1 LNRADD
7 GAGGANTGYPL
18 TVTMRTIARCFLL
31 FGLVAAVPRVAAAQ
45 ATLAGEV
52 KDTTGAVLPGV
63 TVEAA
68 SPALVEKVRAA
79 VTDGSGRYRIES
91 LPPGSYTVTFSLTG
105 FAPVTRED
113 LMVSGS
119 GVITVDVE
127 LTVGGLA
134 ETITVTPRR
143 RDESSLDVPGAINAF
158 TAADIK
164 TAGIDRPQDFVAL
177 TPNMSLVQTQNQGTS
192 FVTVR
197 GISQARNSEP
207 SVAVLIDGVQMANPS
222 QFNQEL
228 FDIDTIQVLKG
239 PQGALYGR
247 NAIGGAIIINTRRP
261 GDVFQGNVT
270 VGADS
275 GPGLNVRG
283 SMSGPIS
290 DTFKYMATA
299 SYLDTQGYIRNA
311 FLNENADPFQ
321 DVSGRLRFVW
331 EPSNELS
338 ADVRVYASA
347 VRTQALYFNITES
360 VNDTSLPVRVNN
372 AGVNERN
379 MFGTSLKLDYAT
391 PLGTLTSITA
401 YDRFNELLTGDQ
413 FDFLPIPESVLFQFF
428 GSDQAQHQFL
438 EVNALSEALQ
448 FASPATKRVRW
459 IAGAYLISTDRF
471 ISTGNVFDLGTGEVP
486 EVKRDPLPL
495 FNPQFTFLADT
506 QDNFAWAVFGNV
518 DVDLTD
524 KLELSM
530 SLRYDRDDR
539 TNITETPAEFIPA
552 PLVGIAFPGQ
562 VRTHTWDDVQPKVT
576 LRHKPTR
583 DSTLY
588 VGYSRG
594 FRSGGFNQTGVGA
607 AGIPGVNDLFDA
619 ETADTYE
626 GGAKAEF
633 LDRRVGANVS
643 VFHTQA
649 KGSYFFV
656 FDPNTST
663 QNLGNLDRVN
673 YTGAEFEVRGRI
685 LDGFDG
691 YVGVGFTDSEI
702 KESRR
707 AASDVGNEAPL
718 VSRYTTN
725 VGLQYRHSLFS
736 ELSAFVRSD
745 IEVIG
750 PTWFY
755 PDNFTERD
763 AVTLLNL
770 RVGVDGTSWSA
781 TVWAKN
787 LTDTTY
793 NAEWSPGPM
802 FFPNPGY
809 TNNFVF
815 KAMPRRWG
823 VDLNYRF

>member
-1 LNRADD
+1 
-7 GAGGANTGYPL
+7 
-18 TVTMRTIARCFLL
+18 VRTIARCLLL
-31 FGLVAAVPRVAAAQ
+31 FGLVALAPRVAAAQ

-63 TVEAA
+63 TVAA
-68 SPALVEKVRAA
+68 TSPALIEKVRTA
-79 VTDGSGRYRIES
+79 VTDGSGRYRLES
-91 LPPGSYTVTFSLTG
+91 LPPGSYTLTFSLTG
-105 FAPVTRED
+105 FVPVNRED
-113 LMVSGS
+113 IVVSGS
-119 GVITVDVE
+119 GVITVDVA
-127 LTVGGLA
+127 LTVAAA

-143 RDESSLDVPGAINAF
+143 RDEPLLDVPGAINAF
-158 TAADIK
+158 TAAEIK
-164 TAGIDRPQDFVAL
+164 AAGIDRPQDFVAL

-228 FDIDTIQVLKG
+228 FDIDTIEVVKG

-247 NAIGGAIIINTRRP
+247 NAIGGAIIINTKKP
-261 GDVFQGNVT
+261 GDVFEGNVT
-270 VGADS
+270 LGSDS
-275 GPGLNVRG
+275 GPGINVRG
-283 SMSGPIS
+283 GVSGPLS
-290 DTFKYMATA
+290 NTLKYIA
-299 SYLDTQGYIRNA
+299 SGSFLDTKGYIRNV
-311 FLNENADPFQ
+311 FLNEDADPFR
-321 DVSGRLRFVW
+321 DLSGRLRFVW
-331 EPSNELS
+331 EPSKELS
-338 ADVRVYASA
+338 ADVRVYASG

-372 AGVNERN
+372 PGVNERN
-379 MFGTSLKLDYAT
+379 MFGTSLKLDYVT
-391 PLGTLTSITA
+391 PRGTLTSITA
-401 YDRFNELLTGDQ
+401 YDWFNELLTGDQ
-413 FDFLPIPESVLFQFF
+413 FNFLPIQESVLFNFF
-428 GSDQAQHQFL
+428 RADQAQHQFL
-438 EVNALSEALQ
+438 DVKAVSEALH
-448 FASPATKRVRW
+448 FASPAAKRVRW
-459 IAGAYLISTDRF
+459 IAGGYAIATDRF
-471 ISTGNVFDLGTGEVP
+471 ISTGNVFDLNTGVVP
-486 EVKRDPLPL
+486 EVRREPLPL
-495 FNPQFTFLADT
+495 FNPQFTYLADA

-524 KLELSM
+524 KLELSTA
-530 SLRYDRDDR
+530 LRYDRDHR
-539 TNITETPAEFIPA
+539 ENTTRTPADFIPA

-607 AGIPGVNDLFDA
+607 AGIAGVNDLFDA
-619 ETADTYE
+619 ETADTFE

-643 VFHTQA
+643 VYHTRA

-663 QNLGNLDRVN
+663 QNLGNLDRVD

-685 LDGFDG
+685 LEGFDG
-691 YVGVGFTDSEI
+691 YVGLGVTDSDI

-707 AASDVGNEAPL
+707 AAGDVGKEAPL
-718 VSRYTTN
+718 VSRYTAN
-725 VGLQYRHSLFS
+725 VGLQYRHSLRS

-745 IEVIG
+745 VQVIG

-763 AVTLLNL
+763 PVTLLNVRL
-770 RVGVDGTSWSA
+770 GIDGRAWSA

-787 LTDTTY
+787 LTDKNY

-823 VDLNYRF
+823 ADLNYRF

>member
-1 LNRADD
+1 
-7 GAGGANTGYPL
+7 
-18 TVTMRTIARCFLL
+18 MRTLARCLLL
-31 FGLVAAVPRVAAAQ
+31 FGLAAVVPHVAAAQ

-52 KDTTGAVLPGV
+52 RDTTGAVLPGV

-68 SPALVEKVRAA
+68 SPALSDKVRTA

-105 FAPVTRED
+105 FVPLKREA
-113 LMVSGS
+113 LIVGGS
-119 GVITVDVE
+119 GVTTADVA
-127 LTVGGLA
+127 LTVAAA
-134 ETITVTPRR
+134 ETITVTARR
-143 RDESSLDVPGAINAF
+143 RDELSLDVPMAVNTF
-158 TAADIK
+158 TADVIEA
-164 TAGIDRPQDFVAL
+164 AGIDRPQDFVAL

-261 GDVFQGNVT
+261 SDVFQGNVT

-283 SMSGPIS
+283 GMSGPIS
-290 DTFKYMATA
+290 NTLKYIASG
-299 SYLDTQGYIRNA
+299 SYLDTKGYIRNA
-311 FLNENADPFQ
+311 LLDENADPFQ
-321 DVSGRLRFVW
+321 DVSGRLRLVW

-338 ADVRVYASA
+338 ADVRVYGSR
-347 VRTQALYFNITES
+347 VKTQALYFNITES

-372 AGVNERN
+372 PGVNDRN
-379 MFGTSLKLDYAT
+379 MFGTSLKLDYVK

-413 FDFLPIPESVLFQFF
+413 FNFLPIRESVLFNFF
-428 GSDQAQHQFL
+428 GADQAQHQFL
-438 EVNALSEALQ
+438 SVNALSEALH
-448 FASPATKRVRW
+448 FASPAAKRVRW
-459 IAGAYLISTDRF
+459 IVGGYLISTDRF

-486 EVKRDPLPL
+486 EVRREPLPL
-495 FNPQFTFLADT
+495 FNPQFTYLADS

-518 DVDLTD
+518 DVNLTD
-524 KLELSM
+524 KLELST

-539 TNITETPAEFIPA
+539 KNTTETPAAFIPA

-562 VRTHTWDDVQPKVT
+562 VREDSWDDWQPKVT

-607 AGIPGVNDLFDA
+607 AGIAGVNDLFDA

-626 GGAKAEF
+626 AGAKAEF

-643 VFHTQA
+643 VYHTQA

-663 QNLGNLDRVN
+663 QNLGNLDRVD
-673 YTGAEFEVRGRI
+673 YTGAEFEVQGRI

-691 YVGVGFTDSEI
+691 YVGLGFTNSDI

-718 VSRYTTN
+718 VSRYTAN
-725 VGLQYRHSLFS
+725 VGLQYRHSLRS

-745 IEVIG
+745 LQVIG

-763 AVTLLNL
+763 PVSLLNL
-770 RVGVDGTSWSA
+770 RLGIDSRSWSA

-787 LTDTTY
+787 LTDKKY

-815 KAMPRRWG
+815 KGMPRRWG

>member
-1 LNRADD
+1 
-7 GAGGANTGYPL
+7 
-18 TVTMRTIARCFLL
+18 MRTIARCFLL
-31 FGLVAAVPRVAAAQ
+31 FGLIAVVPRVAAAQ
-45 ATLAGEV
+45 GTLAGEV

-68 SPALVEKVRAA
+68 SPALTGKARTS
-79 VTDGSGRYRIES
+79 VTDGSGRYRIEP

-105 FAPVTRED
+105 FAPATRQD
-113 LMVSGS
+113 VIVSGS
-119 GVITVDVE
+119 GVITVDVV
-127 LTVGGLA
+127 LTVGVA
-134 ETITVTPRR
+134 EAITVTPRR
-143 RDESSLDVPGAINAF
+143 RDEASLDVPVAINVF
-158 TAADIK
+158 TAADIQA
-164 TAGIDRPQDFVAL
+164 AGIDRPQDFIAL

-207 SVAVLIDGVQMANPS
+207 SVAVLLDGVQMANPS

-228 FDIDTIQVLKG
+228 FDIESIQVLKG

-247 NAIGGAIIINTRRP
+247 NAIGGAIIINTKRP
-261 GDVFQGNVT
+261 SDVLEGNVT
-270 VGADS
+270 LGTDS
-275 GPGLNVRG
+275 GPGIKVRG
-283 SMSGPIS
+283 GMSGPIS
-290 DTFKYMATA
+290 DTLKYRATG
-299 SYLDTQGYIRNA
+299 SFPDTKGYIRNV
-311 FLNENADPFQ
+311 FLNEDADPFR
-321 DVSGRLRFVW
+321 DVSGRLRLLW

-338 ADVRVYASA
+338 ADVRVYASG

-372 AGVNERN
+372 PGVNERN

-391 PLGTLTSITA
+391 PLGTLTSVTA

-413 FDFLPIPESVLFQFF
+413 FNFLPIEESVLFNFF
-428 GSDQAQHQFL
+428 GADQAQHQFL
-438 EVNALSEALQ
+438 SVNAVSEALH

-459 IAGAYLISTDRF
+459 IAGTYLIATDRY
-471 ISTGNVFDLGTGEVP
+471 ISTGNVFDLGTGVVP
-486 EVKRDPLPL
+486 EVRRQPLPL
-495 FNPQFTFLADT
+495 FNPQYTYLADS
-506 QDNFAWAVFGNV
+506 QDNFAWAIFGNV

-524 KLELSM
+524 TLELST
-530 SLRYDRDDR
+530 SLRYDRDHR
-539 TNITETPAEFIPA
+539 KNTTETPAEFIPA
-552 PLVGIAFPGQ
+552 QLVGIAFPGQ
-562 VRTHTWDDVQPKVT
+562 VREHTWDEWQPKIT

-607 AGIPGVNDLFDA
+607 AGIAGVNDLFDA

-626 GGAKAEF
+626 GGVKAEF

-643 VFHTQA
+643 VYHTRA
-649 KGSYFFV
+649 EGSYFFV

-691 YVGVGFTDSEI
+691 YVGVGFTDSDI

-725 VGLQYRHSLFS
+725 VGLQYRHVLRAG
-736 ELSAFVRSD
+736 LSAFVRSD
-745 IEVIG
+745 VEVIG

-755 PDNFTERD
+755 PDNFTVRD
-763 AVTLLNL
+763 PVTLLNVRL
-770 RVGVDGTSWSA
+770 GIDGTSWSA
-781 TVWAKN
+781 SVWAKN
-787 LTDTTY
+787 LTDKQY

-823 VDLNYRF
+823 ADLNYRF

>member
-1 LNRADD
+1 
-7 GAGGANTGYPL
+7 
-18 TVTMRTIARCFLL
+18 MRTVARCFLL
-31 FGLVAAVPRVAAAQ
+31 FGLVAALPRAAAAQ
-45 ATLAGEV
+45 AILAGEV

-68 SPALVEKVRAA
+68 SPALTEKARTA
-79 VTDGSGRYRIES
+79 VTDGGGRYRIES
-91 LPPGSYTVTFSLTG
+91 LPPGSYTVTFSLSG
-105 FAPVTRED
+105 FAPLKREG

-119 GVITVDVE
+119 GVTTVDVA

-134 ETITVTPRR
+134 QAVTVTARR
-143 RDESSLDVPGAINAF
+143 RDELSLDVPVAVNTF
-158 TAADIK
+158 TADVIEA
-164 TAGIDRPQDFVAL
+164 AGIDRPQDFIAL

-247 NAIGGAIIINTRRP
+247 NAIGGAIIINTKKP
-261 GDVFQGNVT
+261 SEMFSGNVSL
-270 VGADS
+270 GSDS
-275 GPGLNVRG
+275 GPGITVRG
-283 SMSGPIS
+283 GVSGPIS
-290 DTFKYMATA
+290 DKLKYIA
-299 SYLDTQGYIRNA
+299 SGSFLDTKGYIRNV
-311 FLNENADPFQ
+311 FLNEDADPFK
-321 DVSGRLRFVW
+321 DVSGRLRLLW
-331 EPSNELS
+331 EPSKELS
-338 ADVRVYASA
+338 ADVRVYASG

-379 MFGTSLKLDYAT
+379 LFGTSLKLDYVK

-401 YDRFNELLTGDQ
+401 YDRFNEILTGDQ
-413 FDFLPIPESVLFQFF
+413 FDFLPIPESVLYRFF

-438 EVNALSEALQ
+438 EVNAVSEALQ

-459 IAGAYLISTDRF
+459 IVGAYMIGTDRF

-486 EVKRDPLPL
+486 EVRRDPLPL
-495 FNPQFTFLADT
+495 FNPQFTFLADS
-506 QDNFAWAVFGNV
+506 QDNFAWAAFGNV
-518 DVDLTD
+518 DVNLTD
-524 KLELSM
+524 KLELST
-530 SLRYDRDDR
+530 SLRYDRDHR
-539 TNITETPAEFIPA
+539 KNTTETPAEFIPA
-552 PLVGIAFPGQ
+552 PLVGTAFPGQ
-562 VRTHTWDDVQPKVT
+562 VREHTWDDWQPKVT

-607 AGIPGVNDLFDA
+607 AGIAGVNDLFDA

-626 GGAKAEF
+626 GGVKAEF
-633 LDRRVGANVS
+633 LNQRVGTNFS
-643 VFHTQA
+643 IFHTRA

-673 YTGAEFEVRGRI
+673 YTGAEVEVQGRI
-685 LDGFDG
+685 LEGFDG
-691 YVGVGFTDSEI
+691 YIGLGFTDSDI

-725 VGLQYRHSLFS
+725 VGLQYRHSLRS

-763 AVTLLNL
+763 PVTLLNL
-770 RVGVDGTSWSA
+770 RLGVEGKSWSA

-815 KAMPRRWG
+815 KALPRRWG

>member
-1 LNRADD
+1 
-7 GAGGANTGYPL
+7 
-18 TVTMRTIARCFLL
+18 L
-31 FGLVAAVPRVAAAQ
+31 FGLVAALPRAAAAQ
-45 ATLAGEV
+45 AILAGEV

-68 SPALVEKVRAA
+68 SPALTEKARTA
-79 VTDGSGRYRIES
+79 VTDGGGRYRIES
-91 LPPGSYTVTFSLTG
+91 LPPGSYTVTFSLSG
-105 FAPVTRED
+105 FAPLKREG

-119 GVITVDVE
+119 GVTTVDVA

-134 ETITVTPRR
+134 QAVTVTARR
-143 RDESSLDVPGAINAF
+143 RDELSLDVPVAVNTF
-158 TAADIK
+158 TADVIEA
-164 TAGIDRPQDFVAL
+164 AGIDRPQDFIAL

-247 NAIGGAIIINTRRP
+247 NAIGGAIIINTKKP
-261 GDVFQGNVT
+261 SDVLAGNVSL
-270 VGADS
+270 GSDS
-275 GPGLNVRG
+275 GPGITVRG
-283 SMSGPIS
+283 GVSGPIS
-290 DTFKYMATA
+290 DKLKYIA
-299 SYLDTQGYIRNA
+299 SGSFLDTKGYIRNV
-311 FLNENADPFQ
+311 FLNEDADPFK
-321 DVSGRLRFVW
+321 DVSGRLRLLW
-331 EPSNELS
+331 EPSKELS
-338 ADVRVYASA
+338 ADVRVYASG

-379 MFGTSLKLDYAT
+379 LFGTSLKLDYVK

-401 YDRFNELLTGDQ
+401 YDRFNEILTGDQ
-413 FDFLPIPESVLFQFF
+413 FDFLPIPESVLYKFF

-438 EVNALSEALQ
+438 EVNAVSEALQ

-459 IAGAYLISTDRF
+459 IVGAYMIGTDRF

-486 EVKRDPLPL
+486 EVRRDPLPL
-495 FNPQFTFLADT
+495 FNPQFTFLADS
-506 QDNFAWAVFGNV
+506 QDNFAWAAFGNV
-518 DVDLTD
+518 DVNLTD
-524 KLELSM
+524 KLELST
-530 SLRYDRDDR
+530 SLRYDRDHR
-539 TNITETPAEFIPA
+539 KNTTETPAEFIPA
-552 PLVGIAFPGQ
+552 PLVGTAFPGQ
-562 VRTHTWDDVQPKVT
+562 VREHTWDDWQPKVT

-607 AGIPGVNDLFDA
+607 AGIAGVNDLFDA

-626 GGAKAEF
+626 GGVKAEF
-633 LDRRVGANVS
+633 LNQRVGTNFS
-643 VFHTQA
+643 IFHTRA

-673 YTGAEFEVRGRI
+673 YTGAEVEVQGRI
-685 LDGFDG
+685 LEGFDG
-691 YVGVGFTDSEI
+691 YIGLGFTDSDI

-725 VGLQYRHSLFS
+725 VGLQYRHSLRS

-763 AVTLLNL
+763 PVTLLNL
-770 RVGVDGTSWSA
+770 RLGVEGKSWSA

-815 KAMPRRWG
+815 KALPRRWG

>member
-1 LNRADD
+1 
-7 GAGGANTGYPL
+7 
-18 TVTMRTIARCFLL
+18 MRTIARCFLL
-31 FGLVAAVPRVAAAQ
+31 FGLVAVVPGVAAAQ

-63 TVEAA
+63 NVEAA
-68 SPALVEKVRAA
+68 SPALIEKIRTA
-79 VTDGSGRYRIES
+79 VTDASGRYRIES

-105 FAPVTRED
+105 FVPASRED
-113 LMVSGS
+113 LIVSGS
-119 GVITVDVE
+119 GVITVDVA
-127 LTVGGLA
+127 LTVAAA
-134 ETITVTPRR
+134 ETVTVTARR
-143 RDESSLDVPGAINAF
+143 RDELSLDVPVAVNTF
-158 TAADIK
+158 TADVIEA
-164 TAGIDRPQDFVAL
+164 AGIERPQDFIAL
-177 TPNMSLVQTQNQGTS
+177 TPNMSVVQTQNQGTS

-239 PQGALYGR
+239 PQGAVYGR
-247 NAIGGAIIINTRRP
+247 NAIGGAIIINTKEP
-261 GDVFQGNVT
+261 SDVLEGNVALGT
-270 VGADS
+270 DS
-275 GPGLNVRG
+275 GPGIKVRG
-283 SMSGPIS
+283 GMSGPIS
-290 DTFKYMATA
+290 DTLKYRAAA
-299 SYLDTQGYIRNA
+299 SFFDTKGYIRNV
-311 FLNENADPFQ
+311 FLNEDGDPFR
-321 DVSGRLRFVW
+321 DVSGRLRLLW

-338 ADVRVYASA
+338 ADVRVYASG
-347 VRTQALYFNITES
+347 VRSQALYFNITES

-372 AGVNERN
+372 PGVNERN
-379 MFGTSLKLDYAT
+379 MVGTSLKLDYVT

-401 YDRFNELLTGDQ
+401 YDWFNELLTGDQ
-413 FDFLPIPESVLFQFF
+413 FDFLPIQESVLFNFF
-428 GSDQAQHQFL
+428 GADQAQHQFL
-438 EVNALSEALQ
+438 DVNAVSEALH
-448 FASPATKRVRW
+448 FASPAAKRVRW
-459 IAGAYLISTDRF
+459 IVGGYAISTDRF

-486 EVKRDPLPL
+486 EVRRDPLPL

-524 KLELSM
+524 KLELSTA
-530 SLRYDRDDR
+530 LRYDRDNR
-539 TNITETPAEFIPA
+539 KNITETPAEFIPA

-562 VRTHTWDDVQPKVT
+562 VRTNTWDDVQPRVT
-576 LRHKPTR
+576 LRHKPTPE
-583 DSTLY
+583 STLY
-588 VGYSRG
+588 FGYSRG

-607 AGIPGVNDLFDA
+607 AGIAGVTDLFDA

-633 LDRRVGANVS
+633 LDRRFGANVS
-643 VFHTQA
+643 VYHTRA
-649 KGSYFFV
+649 KGTYFFV

-663 QNLGNLDRVN
+663 QNLGNLDRVD
-673 YTGAEFEVRGRI
+673 YTGAEVEVQGRI
-685 LDGFDG
+685 FEGFNG
-691 YVGVGFTDSEI
+691 YVGLGFTNSDI

-707 AASDVGNEAPL
+707 DANDVGNEAPL
-718 VSRYTTN
+718 VSRYTAN
-725 VGLQYRHSLFS
+725 VGLQYRHVVRSG
-736 ELSAFVRSD
+736 LSAFVRSD
-745 IEVIG
+745 VEVIG

-763 AVTLLNL
+763 PVGLLNVRL
-770 RVGVDGTSWSA
+770 GIDGTSWSA

-787 LTDTTY
+787 LTDKQY

-815 KAMPRRWG
+815 KALPRRWG